1 MSTNS
6 FSAVA
11 VNAATANDRGAAFID
26 GDSRLSVA
34 EYFGIENFPLAFLLD
49 GDAEFLAVVDP
60 ALANQRVAV
69 VADSYFR
76 EGMAEYLRFL
86 HRAHAAVADQ
96 DPDVSPAV
104 YLATTDDGIA
114 PINDQHARASH
125 GENVAILCQT
135 AAALTSKNAEST
147 MMDLTASENRVAA
160 VRYQNPRGIGENLA
174 IFQRSFPIHDR

>member
-11 VNAATANDRGAAFID
+11 VNAATANDGGAAFID

-34 EYFGIENFPLAFLLD
+34 EYFGIENLPLTFLLD
-49 GDAEFLAVVDP
+49 GDAEFLAVMNP
-60 ALANQRVAV
+60 ALANQWVAV

-104 YLATTDDGIA
+104 NLATTDDGIA
-114 PINDQHARASH
+114 PINDLHARASH
-125 GENVAILCQT
+125 GENIAIFHQT
-135 AAALTSKNAEST
+135 ATALTSKNAESA
-147 MMDLTASENRVAA
+147 MMDLTASENRVAPFCG
-160 VRYQNPRGIGENLA
+160 QNPCGIGENLA